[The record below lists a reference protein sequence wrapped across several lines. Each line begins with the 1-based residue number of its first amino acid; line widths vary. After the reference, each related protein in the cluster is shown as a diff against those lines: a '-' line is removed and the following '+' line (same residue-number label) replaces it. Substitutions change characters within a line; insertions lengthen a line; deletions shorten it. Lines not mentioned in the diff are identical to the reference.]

1 MSIGGIMSL
10 ANRLKNRIIELKSPI
25 VVGLDPN
32 LEKFPKAFLENFI
45 KEGKLTEKAVGDCI
59 LSFNKLIIDAIK
71 DLVPAVKPQIAFYE
85 QYGIEGLKA
94 YKATCDYANENGLI
108 VIGDVKRG
116 DIGSTSKAYSNAY
129 LGQTNYS
136 EAQKSAFYSDYVTVN
151 PYLGEDCLNE
161 FLSDIKAFD
170 KGMFVL
176 VKTSNPSSSQL
187 QDLVC
192 NDGKTIYEKT
202 AELVNEISAKVV
214 NTNTYSP
221 IGAVVGATYP
231 SEMKLLREK
240 MPNIYFLVPG
250 YGAQGGGA
258 KDVVDAFNKDGLGA
272 IVNSSRGILYA
283 YEKST
288 LAFDQAAREA
298 TIEMREAINS
308 ALEAEGKK
316 YW

>member
-1 MSIGGIMSL
+1 MSL
-10 ANRLKNRIIELKSPI
+10 ANRLKNRIVELKSPI

-32 LEKFPKAFLENFI
+32 LEKFPKAFLENFL
-45 KEGKLTEKAVGDCI
+45 KDGLLTEIAVGDCI
-59 LSFNKLIIDAIK
+59 LSYNKHIIDAIK

-94 YKATCDYANENGLI
+94 YKATCDYARENGLI

-116 DIGSTSKAYSNAY
+116 DIGSTSRAYSNAY
-129 LGQTNYS
+129 LGQTKYC
-136 EAQKSAFYSDYVTVN
+136 EDPKPAFYSDYVTVN

-161 FLSDIKAFD
+161 FISDIKTFD

-176 VKTSNPSSSQL
+176 VKTSNPSSAQL
-187 QDLVC
+187 QDLIC
-192 NDGKTIYEKT
+192 TDGKTIYEKT

-214 NTNTYSP
+214 DASTYSP

-231 SEMKLLREK
+231 SEMKMLREK

-288 LAFDQAAREA
+288 LSFEQAAREA
-298 TIEMREAINS
+298 TIEMRDAINS